1 MENTGEST
9 IEKNLEAVL
18 DLVAKK
24 RQKHGEKYDRFL
36 WTVAQILRTEF
47 PEAFAGMSESQL
59 LNLIAFVDVVGEDT
73 QGMMKRL
80 KDACAGCGWCCSQTI
95 GIIVSAEDAERIS
108 RQLKRKKEDLFTI
121 RDGNWTIKNA
131 HPCQWWNTKTGRC
144 QIYNIRPQTCRI
156 WPSLPNEKGVRCLQ
170 PVAECAYAVRVTA
183 VKLMESVEASRR
195 GAVNQ

>member
-1 MENTGEST
+1 MENTGESK
-9 IEKNLEAVL
+9 IEKDVGAVL
-18 DLVAKK
+18 ELVTKK

-36 WTVAQILRTEF
+36 WTVAELLRQEF
-47 PEAFAGMSESQL
+47 PGDFARMPEAQL
-59 LNLIAFVDVVGEDT
+59 INLIGFVDVLGEDT

-80 KDACAGCGWCCSQTI
+80 KDACAGCGWCCSQTV
-95 GIIVSAEDAERIS
+95 GVIVSAEDAERIS
-108 RQLKRKKEDLFTI
+108 RQLKRKKDDFFAL

-156 WPSLPNEKGVRCLQ
+156 WPSLPNEHRVRCLQ

-183 VKLMESVEASRR
+183 VKVMESLEASRR
-195 GAVNQ
+195 AAPA